1 MYIAEQLLHGLYVAG
16 QLLHGSPQLR
26 MAIAGILEPQQSEG
40 SEASEP
46 TQCNFHHRPHLKIS
60 VEREARQGRIGSEGP
75 PDSRNQNNRGAA
87 ILSRWVICV
96 SHLSRDFGPD

>member
-1 MYIAEQLLHGLYVAG
+1 MCVYAAQLLHGLYVDE

-60 VEREARQGRIGSEGP
+60 FEREARLGRIGRIGTT
-75 PDSRNQNNRGAA
+75 RQ
-87 ILSRWVICV
+87 
-96 SHLSRDFGPD
+96 